1 MAKSFAGISL
11 CRNERALVIASDR
24 RRNDCKELVYKNTC
38 TIPLDIETGTDL
50 VFSGCGAPGAKSRPF
65 TKSSVPPSEDLA
77 LLLVL
82 LSLEEVVT
90 RCSPDERRS
99 GTRALADEEI
109 FSGALLL
116 LSSED
121 GSLC

>member
-1 MAKSFAGISL
+1 LQAFLCVGKNEHLPSHLIEEETIAKNF
-11 CRNERALVIASDR
+11 
-24 RRNDCKELVYKNTC
+24 VYKDTC

-50 VFSGCGAPGAKSRPF
+50 FFSGCGAPGAKSRPF

-99 GTRALADEEI
+99 GTRALANEEI
-109 FSGALLL
+109 LSGALLL